1 MNAVDDSSSAKP
13 PREQSL
19 QALFNQAPAFIALHE
34 GPDHFYVFSNPLHDE
49 IAGHRPLVGKSL
61 RRAFPE
67 LEGQGI
73 FERFD
78 QVYQTGETDVRRE
91 MPATFQRSP
100 GGPLESGY
108 FDQVLCPWRNPDG
121 TVRGVMSFA
130 FEVTES
136 ARAKQRLA
144 ERETYAQEQLL
155 EWDAL
160 YRTAPI
166 GLGLVDTDLRY
177 LRINENLAAIN
188 GTAAEDHLGRTVR
201 DVLPGLADTIEPLY
215 RRVITSGETLLDLEV
230 QGSTPQRPDV
240 RRDWLVSYY
249 PVLGQEGDVRA
260 VGCIVQEMTQRKQ
273 AEEALRKSERR
284 FRSTFENA
292 AVGIAH
298 VGTDG
303 SWLRVNEK
311 LCEIVG
317 YTREELLKKTFQD
330 LTHPEDVGPD
340 LEQFTQLMRGEI
352 DSYQMEKRYFH
363 KKGHVVWVDLTV
375 ALQRDAAGQPLYS
388 ISVIQ
393 DIGRRKQMER
403 ELVAA
408 KEQAEEMAH
417 LKSVFLANMSHE
429 IRTPLTGI
437 LGFAS
442 LLAKEVSEAHR
453 PFTEIIESA
462 GRRLLDTLNA
472 VLTLAK
478 LEAGRADISLKPLR
492 VLAEVEA
499 VAKLFYD
506 TAQSKGLRLDVRCSP
521 EASDVEALLDSG
533 AFASL
538 LQNLISN
545 AIKFTEQGSVTL
557 TVTADPLEDQP
568 ENLDSPRRVHV
579 AVEDTGIGVE
589 AAFLPYL
596 FDEFRQESSG
606 VGRSYEGTGLGLALT
621 KRLAEL
627 MGGTIAVE
635 SRKGEGS
642 RFALS
647 FPLAEEKDA
656 PPEHPAP
663 LEQPPP
669 NQGARVLLVEDNP
682 DARLLMQ
689 TLLEDIYE
697 IALAENA
704 EEALAAARQAH
715 YDLVLLDINL
725 GPGATGEEV
734 LAGLRARPAYR
745 HTPIVALTAH
755 ALPGDRERFLGL
767 GFTDHLAKPF
777 KVNTFLAL
785 LSDLTAYASSDEA

>member
-1 MNAVDDSSSAKP
+1 MEARGRV
-13 PREQSL
+13 E
-19 QALFNQAPAFIALHE
+19 
-34 GPDHFYVFSNPLHDE
+34 HDE
-49 IAGHRPLVGKSL
+49 TGQPVRMVGVLIDVTERKQAEEALCESRERLDFALDVAGLGQWDMNLEDQTAFRSL
-61 RRAFPE
+61 RHDQIFGYDSLLQEWTYESFLEHVLPEDRAAVSEKFDHAVQH
-67 LEGQGI
+67 GGDWD
-73 FERFD
+73 FECRI
-78 QVYQTGETDVRRE
+78 RR
-91 MPATFQRSP
+91 ADGVIRWISAR
-100 GGPLESGY
+100 GRL
-108 FDQVLCPWRNPDG
+108 WRNEEGEPRRMLG
-121 TVRGVMSFA
+121 TVA
-130 FEVTES
+130 DITE
-136 ARAKQRLA
+136 
-144 ERETYAQEQLL
+144 
-155 EWDAL
+155 
-160 YRTAPI
+160 
-166 GLGLVDTDLRY
+166 
-177 LRINENLAAIN
+177 
-188 GTAAEDHLGRTVR
+188 
-201 DVLPGLADTIEPLY
+201 
-215 RRVITSGETLLDLEV
+215 
-230 QGSTPQRPDV
+230 
-240 RRDWLVSYY
+240 
-249 PVLGQEGDVRA
+249 
-260 VGCIVQEMTQRKQ
+260 RKG
-273 AEEALRKSERR
+273 AEEALRKSELR

-292 AVGIAH
+292 AVGMAH

-317 YTREELLKKTFQD
+317 YTREELLRKTFQD

-340 LEQFTQLMRGEI
+340 LEQFTQLLRGEI

-363 KKGHVVWVDLTV
+363 KKGHIVWIHLTV

-393 DIGRRKQMER
+393 DIGQRKRMER

-442 LLAKEVSEAHR
+442 LLAKKVSEAHR
-453 PFTEIIESA
+453 PFAEIIESA

-478 LEAGRADISLKPLR
+478 LEAGRADINLKPLR

-499 VAKLFYD
+499 MVKLFHD
-506 TAQSKGLRLDVRCSP
+506 TAQSKGLHLDVRCSP
-521 EASDVEALLDSG
+521 EASEVEAPLDSG

-545 AIKFTEQGSVTL
+545 AVKFTDDGSITL
-557 TVTADPLEDQP
+557 TVTADPLEAGG
-568 ENLDSPRRVHV
+568 LGAPRRVHI

-642 RFALS
+642 RFTLS
-647 FPLAEEKDA
+647 FPLAEEKDE
-656 PPEHPAP
+656 PPEHPAS

-669 NQGARVLLVEDNP
+669 DPGARVLIVEDNT

-689 TLLEDIYE
+689 TLLEDTYE

-734 LAGLRARPAYR
+734 LASLRTLPAYR
-745 HTPIVALTAH
+745 HIPIVALTAH

-785 LSDLTAYASSDEA
+785 LSDLTAYASGDEA